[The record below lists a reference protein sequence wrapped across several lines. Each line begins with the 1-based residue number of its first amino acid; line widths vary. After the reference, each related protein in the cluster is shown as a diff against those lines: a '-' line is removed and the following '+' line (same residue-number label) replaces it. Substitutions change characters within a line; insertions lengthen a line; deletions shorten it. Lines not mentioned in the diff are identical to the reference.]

1 MAIAPG
7 TVGPGGAKF
16 GAGAGGPN
24 RFDFTQYGGGLWSIG
39 IDPNSPTVK
48 QDVQRWY
55 DSQPAAVKAE
65 VQKGMG
71 NQPGR
76 GSIDPLVYAA
86 DWRGRDVARKIQKSN
101 KFLDTTLGKV
111 LGTVATIGAGFL
123 PGGQVLAPMVGAGIG
138 GAQGGL
144 KGAVLGGLSGYGAGQ
159 GAQFL
164 KGAAAKAG
172 GAAAF
177 KAAPGAF
184 AKNVAGQT
192 ATAAKNAVLSPV
204 KALTGGGK
212 VAAQRALDATAAA
225 PGAAPEALRG
235 GLTAAAGAG
244 TRAAGGAL
252 PAIAPVAPA
261 TGLARVGAG
270 LTGLAGRAV
279 DALLENPLTAGSLGL
294 AAYQAIKGP
303 QPTTAE
309 KTVTAQ
315 NAQTNALTQQ
325 LTQRYMGGQLDP
337 SDERAIEEWRRGS
350 RAQVEQFFANAGIPD
365 STQKIEMLRDIDV
378 KAVSMRDQ
386 VRQNYASAAM
396 SGANVSSNAAAAL
409 AQLQQLGDQEA
420 SRSLQNL
427 MYLAASAAP
436 ARAAA

>member
-7 TVGPGGAKF
+7 TAGPGGAKF

-55 DSQPAAVKAE
+55 DSQPAAVRAE

-76 GSIDPLVYAA
+76 GSIDPLVYAT
-86 DWRGRDVARKIQKSN
+86 DWRGRDVARKVQKSN
-101 KFLDTTLGKV
+101 SFLDTTLGKV
-111 LGTVATIGAGFL
+111 LGTAATIGAGFL
-123 PGGQVLAPMVGAGIG
+123 PGGQFLAPAVGAGLG
-138 GAQGGL
+138 GAKGGL
-144 KGAVLGGLSGYGAGQ
+144 KGAVLGGLGGYAAGQ
-159 GAQFL
+159 GAGFL
-164 KGAAAKAG
+164 KGAGAKAG

-192 ATAAKNAVLSPV
+192 ATAAKNAAMSPV
-204 KALTGGGK
+204 RALTGGGK

-244 TRAAGGAL
+244 RAL

-261 TGLARVGAG
+261 TGLAKVGAG
-270 LTGLAGRAV
+270 LAGFAGKAV
-279 DALLENPLTAGSLGL
+279 DALIENPLLAGSLGL
-294 AAYQAIKGP
+294 AAYQKFAGQ

-325 LTQRYMGGQLDP
+325 LTQRYMTGQLDP

-350 RAQVEQFFANAGIPD
+350 RAQVEQFFTNAGIPD

-427 MYLAASAAP
+427 MYLAASAA
-436 ARAAA
+436 

>member
-7 TVGPGGAKF
+7 TAGPGGAKF

-76 GSIDPLVYAA
+76 GSIDPLVYAT
-86 DWRGRDVARKIQKSN
+86 DWRGRDVARKVQKSN
-101 KFLDTTLGKV
+101 SFLDTTLGKV
-111 LGTVATIGAGFL
+111 LGTAATIGAGFL
-123 PGGQVLAPMVGAGIG
+123 PGGQFLAPAVGAGLG
-138 GAQGGL
+138 GAKGGL
-144 KGAVLGGLSGYGAGQ
+144 KGAVLGGLGGYAAGQ
-159 GAQFL
+159 GAGFL
-164 KGAAAKAG
+164 KGAAGKAG

-192 ATAAKNAVLSPV
+192 ATAAKNAAMSPV
-204 KALTGGGK
+204 RALTGGGK

-252 PAIAPVAPA
+252 PVIAPVAPA

-325 LTQRYMGGQLDP
+325 LTQRYMTGQLDP

-350 RAQVEQFFANAGIPD
+350 RAQVEQFFTNAGIPD

-427 MYLAASAAP
+427 MYLAASAA
-436 ARAAA
+436 